1 MVKILIFVA
10 LATAA
15 AAQKPLPNAHAHNDY
30 EHERPLFDALDHGF
44 CSVEA
49 DIYLVDGELLVA
61 HDRKDLKPER
71 TLQKLYLDPLLERV
85 KANGGQVHREKKTD
99 FILLIDIKSEGEAT
113 YSALSKVLANY
124 EEMLTTN
131 RDGKH
136 TKRAVTAVIS
146 GNRAK
151 DVIAADNPRFAG
163 IDGRLSD
170 LDSEHAS
177 QLQPLI
183 SDRWTSHFKW
193 RGEGEMPANEREKL
207 RDIVKKTHAANKRV
221 RFWATPEKESVWR
234 ELRDAKVDLI
244 NTDELAKLRD
254 FLLR

>member
-1 MVKILIFVA
+1 MPICSFTVCF
-10 LATAA
+10 
-15 AAQKPLPNAHAHNDY
+15 
-30 EHERPLFDALDHGF
+30 RPL
-44 CSVEA
+44 
-49 DIYLVDGELLVA
+49 
-61 HDRKDLKPER
+61 DRPRSDSR
-71 TLQKLYLDPLLERV
+71 
-85 KANGGQVHREKKTD
+85 
-99 FILLIDIKSEGEAT
+99 
-113 YSALSKVLANY
+113 
-124 EEMLTTN
+124 
-131 RDGKH
+131 
-136 TKRAVTAVIS
+136 S